1 MTATNEKKIWEKSGI
16 LESNVKDKHFEL
28 FALIGSR
35 VKETSKNVLK
45 FKSKWKF
52 KLQWKSHSSLLHAFV
67 RTIEITNKERSEKF
81 QVRIGGGVA
90 FGKFS
95 LPWGPMFM
103 KPTKIHEK
111 VARKT

>member
-45 FKSKWKF
+45 FKSK
-52 KLQWKSHSSLLHAFV
+52 
-67 RTIEITNKERSEKF
+67 
-81 QVRIGGGVA
+81 
-90 FGKFS
+90 
-95 LPWGPMFM
+95 
-103 KPTKIHEK
+103 
-111 VARKT
+111 